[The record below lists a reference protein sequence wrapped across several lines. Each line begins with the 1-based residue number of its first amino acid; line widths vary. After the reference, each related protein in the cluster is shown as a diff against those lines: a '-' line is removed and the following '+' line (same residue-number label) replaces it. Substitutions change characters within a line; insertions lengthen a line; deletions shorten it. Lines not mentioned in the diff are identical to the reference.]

1 MVQSVARDQAAN
13 ERLHQ
18 RVKPELVEFLDTQ
31 VLPLTELNADS
42 FWEGFI
48 QLIDDL
54 TPENRRL
61 LAIRD
66 DLQKQIDQ
74 WCEENRGNITPEAY
88 QRFLQEIGYL
98 LPQALPESIGTENI
112 DAEIATMAGP
122 QLVVPVKNARF
133 ALNAANARW
142 GSLYDALYGS
152 DIIPSDG
159 ELAAGP
165 GYNPKRGEAVV
176 HYCQKFLDECFPL
189 NKGSHTE
196 ATHYSVFSS
205 HLVAY
210 FADGKTTGLAN
221 PGQFAGFDGDA
232 NDPQSIM
239 LRNNGLHL
247 ELELVRSGQST
258 EHGDVI
264 SDIHMEAAVSTIMDC
279 EDSVAAVDT
288 EDKIE
293 VYKNWLGLI
302 TGSLIDNFEKD
313 GETIVRR
320 LKADKH
326 YVDPMGND
334 VTLPGRSLMMVR
346 NVGLL
351 MDSELVKD
359 ADGNNAPE
367 GLVDAVVTALIAS
380 LDLADDRQFQ
390 NSRTGS
396 IYIVKPKLHGP
407 KEVRFTC
414 DTFTR
419 VEQLLGLPKNTIKLG
434 IMDEEK
440 RTSMNLGA
448 CILAA
453 RDRVFFINTGF
464 LDRTGDEIHTSM
476 KAGPFMHKNR
486 LKSQT
491 WIQAY
496 EQRNVAIGVQCGF
509 PGRAQIGKGMW
520 AMPDALADMMDQKIG
535 HPQSGATTAWVP
547 SPTAATL
554 HAIHYHKVDV
564 FGLLKEKQDEQPDP
578 VTRLLEL
585 PLLEDPSAL
594 TADEIERELENNCQ
608 GILGYVVR
616 WIDQGVGCS
625 KVPDINGA
633 GLMEDRATLRIS
645 SQHVANW
652 IEHGITNEAQVQSV
666 LERMAA
672 VVDEQNAGDP
682 NYQNMAPNFDKSFAF
697 KAAKALIFEGKEQPS
712 GYTEPL
718 LHHYRQLAKQS

>member
-1 MVQSVARDQAAN
+1 
-13 ERLHQ
+13 
-18 RVKPELVEFLDTQ
+18 
-31 VLPLTELNADS
+31 
-42 FWEGFI
+42 
-48 QLIDDL
+48 
-54 TPENRRL
+54 
-61 LAIRD
+61 
-66 DLQKQIDQ
+66 
-74 WCEENRGNITPEAY
+74 
-88 QRFLQEIGYL
+88 
-98 LPQALPESIGTENI
+98 
-112 DAEIATMAGP
+112 
-122 QLVVPVKNARF
+122 
-133 ALNAANARW
+133 
-142 GSLYDALYGS
+142 
-152 DIIPSDG
+152 
-159 ELAAGP
+159 
-165 GYNPKRGEAVV
+165 
-176 HYCQKFLDECFPL
+176 
-189 NKGSHTE
+189 
-196 ATHYSVFSS
+196 
-205 HLVAY
+205 
-210 FADGKTTGLAN
+210 
-221 PGQFAGFDGDA
+221 
-232 NDPQSIM
+232 
-239 LRNNGLHL
+239 
-247 ELELVRSGQST
+247 
-258 EHGDVI
+258 
-264 SDIHMEAAVSTIMDC
+264 
-279 EDSVAAVDT
+279 
-288 EDKIE
+288 
-293 VYKNWLGLI
+293 
-302 TGSLIDNFEKD
+302 
-313 GETIVRR
+313 
-320 LKADKH
+320 
-326 YVDPMGND
+326 MG
-334 VTLPGRSLMMVR
+334 
-346 NVGLL
+346 
-351 MDSELVKD
+351 
-359 ADGNNAPE
+359 
-367 GLVDAVVTALIAS
+367 
-380 LDLADDRQFQ
+380 
-390 NSRTGS
+390 
-396 IYIVKPKLHGP
+396 
-407 KEVRFTC
+407 
-414 DTFTR
+414 
-419 VEQLLGLPKNTIKLG
+419 
-434 IMDEEK
+434 
-440 RTSMNLGA
+440 
-448 CILAA
+448 ILAA

-496 EQRNVAIGVQCGF
+496 EQRNVAIGVQRGF